1 MKIRTSLL
9 AAVAVLALVASPVL
23 AGPGGNGGGQG
34 NGASNGNGGNSAGA
48 GSQGHGAATSAAA
61 KDKSTKGIAHAMA
74 VVATTPASPQ
84 ATLSL
89 QAALDKFLARKA
101 EDDDPAESSDDTS
114 GEIPDAAE

>member
-1 MKIRTSLL
+1 MKTRTSLFATV
-9 AAVAVLALVASPVL
+9 AALALVASPVL
-23 AGPGGNGGGQG
+23 AGPGGNGGGK
-34 NGASNGNGGNSAGA
+34 GNGGNSAAA

-61 KDKSTKGIAHAMA
+61 RDKSTRGIAHAMA
-74 VVATTPASPQ
+74 VVSTTPASPQ

-101 EDDDPAESSDDTS
+101 DPADDTS